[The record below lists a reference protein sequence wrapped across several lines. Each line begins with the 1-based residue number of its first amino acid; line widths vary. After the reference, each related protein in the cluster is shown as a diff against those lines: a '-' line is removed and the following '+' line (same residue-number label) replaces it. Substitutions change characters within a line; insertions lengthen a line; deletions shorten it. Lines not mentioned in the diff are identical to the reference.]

1 MEPNNYQEW
10 AAKIEA
16 KRNLNTATVR
26 TTVNMLVL
34 TAIVSVVARYTGW
47 EVKVEDLLPY
57 LPALA
62 PVAAVFY
69 RLSRYLTGRFPVLG
83 WILFGS
89 GKEPEYK

>member
-1 MEPNNYQEW
+1 MTESYQEFS
-10 AAKIEA
+10 AKIEA
-16 KRNLNTATVR
+16 RRNLNTATVR

-34 TAIVSVVARYTGW
+34 TALVSLVARYTGW
-47 EVKVEDLLPY
+47 NVRVEDLLPY

-69 RLSRYLTGRFPVLG
+69 RLSRFLTHRYPSLG